1 MAQHTGEQLER
12 LHAALLDAFS
22 RAELAQL
29 ARLALD
35 QNLDAIAG
43 PGSLSEAI
51 SALTQW
57 AERHGRMGYLAAA
70 AARGRPQS
78 RALAALAA
86 ALAGGQ
92 RASPSAPPPASP
104 PAGFTI
110 GEIHAANVAGTQFID
125 QRGATIDMSEKKEID
140 TGGGAYVGGNVNTGG
155 GDFVGRDKVVH
166 GDEVRGDKVGG
177 DKITVGDITGSSGIA
192 IGRHASA
199 ILQAAPSRDELAKA
213 LAPVLDAIQRDGA
226 TAATQAAAMQQIE
239 ALTEEL
245 AKGKEAD
252 DSRIARILDE
262 LARMVPGAVAAVASA
277 FANPLLSGLAGPVTE
292 FLLGQWRRGGA

>member
-1 MAQHTGEQLER
+1 MAQLTGDQLER

-51 SALTQW
+51 SALIQW
-57 AERHGRMGYLAAA
+57 AERHGRMGDLAAA

-86 ALAGGQ
+86 ALGG
-92 RASPSAPPPASP
+92 APPAST

-125 QRGATIDMSEKKEID
+125 QRGATIDMSEQTKID
-140 TGGGAYVGGNVNTGG
+140 TGGGAYVGGNVNTEG

-199 ILQAAPSRDELAKA
+199 TAQAAPSRDELAKA
-213 LAPVLDAIQRDGA
+213 LAPVLDAIQRDHA
-226 TAATQAAAMQQIE
+226 AAATQAAAMQQIE
-239 ALTEEL
+239 ALTDEL

-252 DSRIARILDE
+252 DSRIAGILDE

>member
-57 AERHGRMGYLAAA
+57 AERHGRMGDLAAA

-86 ALAGGQ
+86 ALGG
-92 RASPSAPPPASP
+92 APPAST

-110 GEIHAANVAGTQFID
+110 GEVHAANVAGTQFID

-199 ILQAAPSRDELAKA
+199 TAQAAPSRDELAKA

-226 TAATQAAAMQQIE
+226 AATQAAAMQQIE